1 MTSKTMRHRH
11 RVHHRVHHGAG
22 SKTVWTGGGR
32 RRRVGRPRKHRMVGR
47 GLIRHRILPG
57 LRNLWHKIY

>member
-22 SKTVWTGGGR
+22 SKTMWGSGR